1 MEPTSTTAGLPWWR
15 DRARRNRVALVAF
28 ACLALLGILY
38 PAFTNYLFGGDRRV
52 LVVTL
57 DQGAGQDARDRLKQA
72 CGDLPGI
79 GVVPDRGNPDP
90 AVQGRFPV
98 RFQISDTSASQQA
111 DLEQCIN
118 DQPGVR
124 GFLTQRG

>member
-1 MEPTSTTAGLPWWR
+1 MPWWR
-15 DRARRNRVALVAF
+15 DHGRRNRVALVAF
-28 ACLALLGILY
+28 GSLALLGILY

-57 DQGAGQDARDRLKQA
+57 EQNAGQDARDRIKA
-72 CGDLPGI
+72 ECGALPGI
-79 GVVPDRGNPDP
+79 GVVPDRGDPDP
-90 AVQGRFPV
+90 AIQGRFPV
-98 RFQISDTSASQQA
+98 RFQIGDTSAAQQA
-111 DLEQCIN
+111 ALEQCIN